1 MFAVVS
7 EYTRASDSDRDDTC
21 QVLDAALSDGQLSAE
36 EHRERV
42 SAATKAIT
50 LGQLQSLVSDL
61 QISKTPAPLPKTV
74 SPAGNRGTWIA
85 AAVVLVVLVVGGGL
99 VWGLH
104 QDSPSSSRPSASKAG
119 PTPSTASAGGPSVIP
134 TNTTSPLPPAQL
146 LTLSGVTGVLAQVR
160 TQFGDS
166 LGYQLNIYQDK
177 AVLLRPDTANPHT
190 VIEWIYRNGSWTN
203 RGASTAVF
211 SDSAVGDVSKFDV
224 QAVVGVLHE
233 APQTLQLYGAVT
245 SFLSIESVKDG
256 SLYLNI
262 HVSDQDSRRSG
273 AIAVAADGSV
283 RDIERPPR

>member
-21 QVLDAALSDGQLSAE
+21 QTLDAALSDGQLSTE

-42 SAATKAIT
+42 SAATKAVT
-50 LGQLQSLVSDL
+50 LGQLQSLVSAL
-61 QISKTPAPLPKTV
+61 QISKTPAALPKTV
-74 SPAGNRGTWIA
+74 SPAGRRGIWIA
-85 AAVVLVVLVVGGGL
+85 GAVGLVLVVSGGL
-99 VWGLH
+99 IWGLH
-104 QDSPSSSRPSASKAG
+104 RDGPASSRPSASTAG
-119 PTPSTASAGGPSVIP
+119 PTPSTPSAGGPAVIP
-134 TNTTSPLPPAQL
+134 TNTASPQPPAQL
-146 LTLSGVTGVLAQVR
+146 LTLSGVTGVLAQMR

-177 AVLLRPDTANPHT
+177 AVLQRPDTANPHK

-224 QAVVGVLHE
+224 QAVIGVLHD

-245 SFLSIESVKDG
+245 TFLSIESLKDS

-262 HVSDQDSRRSG
+262 NVSDNARRSG
-273 AIAVAADGSV
+273 SIVVAADGSV
-283 RDIERPPR
+283 TEIERPPL